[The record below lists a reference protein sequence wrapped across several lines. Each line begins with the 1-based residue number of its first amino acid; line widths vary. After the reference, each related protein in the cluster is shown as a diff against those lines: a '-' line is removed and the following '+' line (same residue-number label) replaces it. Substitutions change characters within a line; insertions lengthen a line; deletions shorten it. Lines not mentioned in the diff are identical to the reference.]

1 MNRNVNKTRNQNL
14 WRETRGGDGKKRE
27 KKSVFPGM
35 LSPQCYGNI
44 FVTFIASNNFVLMIQ
59 FFLFCPLDNEDWGGM
74 CAAGKRQ
81 SPVDLAHEAAI
92 KGEYPGFIFQSYD
105 APMKSP
111 IVVNNGHSSK

>member
-1 MNRNVNKTRNQNL
+1 
-14 WRETRGGDGKKRE
+14 
-27 KKSVFPGM
+27 
-35 LSPQCYGNI
+35 
-44 FVTFIASNNFVLMIQ
+44 MIQ

-111 IVVNNGHSSK
+111 IVVNNGHSSKWQAVSLYYCFYRRLTLLAC